1 MPARTRWH
9 SFSMDTRLLERQRLA
24 HYQLEN
30 SKRISTPAD
39 ATRYIN
45 RFGFC
50 WLFAPR
56 ERKLE
61 LPSLFE
67 AVKGARDMHIEN
79 WDADSDKVWTWKNDL
94 PAARRVYYGK
104 AFVGKPVFVSLKML
118 PYVIA
123 ALGVEDVARTYSHGA
138 LSYDAKRVYDCLKQ
152 FGAQP
157 TQALKRNA
165 GFIGKEGNTRYHRA
179 LDELQT
185 KLLVAA
191 MGATNEGAAWPS
203 QIFDLVEHWF
213 ESETRQAKKIETHI
227 ARRALIER
235 YLKTV
240 LAAPPDALARLFQ
253 IPRPELKILLDEM
266 TNAKKL
272 YLKNNWVISK
282 SAIKNLKSEI

>member
-1 MPARTRWH
+1 
-9 SFSMDTRLLERQRLA
+9 MDTRLLERQRLA
-24 HYQLEN
+24 HYQLAT
-30 SKRISTPAD
+30 SKRVSTPAD

-56 ERKLE
+56 DRKLE

-67 AVKGARDMHIEN
+67 AVKGKRDAHIED
-79 WDADSDKVWTWKNDL
+79 WDADSDRVWTWKNDL

-104 AFVGKPVFVSLKML
+104 ALAGKPVFISLKML

-123 ALGVEDVARTYSHGA
+123 ALGVEDAAQAYSHGA

-152 FGAQP
+152 LGAQP
-157 TQALKRNA
+157 TQTLKRNA
-165 GFIGKEGNTRYHRA
+165 GFIGKEGNARYHRA

-203 QIFDLVEHWF
+203 QIFDLVAHWF
-213 ESETRQAKKIETHI
+213 ESETRHAKTLDVQT
-227 ARRALIER
+227 ARGALIER

-240 LAAPPDALARLFQ
+240 LAASPDALARLFQ
-253 IPRPELKILLDEM
+253 IPRPELKPLLDELAQ
-266 TNAKKL
+266 AKKL
-272 YLKNNWVISK
+272 RVQDSWVVAHRK
-282 SAIKNLKSEI
+282 SAI